1 MKLPFLT
8 ALAMVSGAGIAVHAD
23 EWPTTRQQAI
33 DTSLERRIENA
44 LMDLEVFNARA
55 LKVDAQ
61 AKNLIIA
68 IVSVILSLD
77 QNFSFLAGFAF
88 VFGCLSLNQ
97 IAYVIGAAI
106 IVFSEDPKASLTGDQ
121 ADDYPGESYPSHDAK
136 GLSKHAPLARRA
148 DHKSG

>member
-1 MKLPFLT
+1 M
-8 ALAMVSGAGIAVHAD
+8 SAVLMFA
-23 EWPTTRQQAI
+23 AI
-33 DTSLERRIENA
+33 SAIGGLVLGFYCVPWRVI
-44 LMDLEVFNARA
+44 VIP
-55 LKVDAQ
+55 
-61 AKNLIIA
+61 NLIIA
-68 IVSVILSLD
+68 IVSAIVSLD

-121 ADDYPGESYPSHDAK
+121 ADDYPGESAQSHDAK

>member
-1 MKLPFLT
+1 MESAVGVSKPRASGLLT
-8 ALAMVSGAGIAVHAD
+8 MRPG
-23 EWPTTRQQAI
+23 
-33 DTSLERRIENA
+33 
-44 LMDLEVFNARA
+44 FARGCG
-55 LKVDAQ
+55 KH
-61 AKNLIIA
+61 LIIA
-68 IVSVILSLD
+68 IVSAIVSLD

-97 IAYVIGAAI
+97 IAYVIGAVI

-121 ADDYPGESYPSHDAK
+121 ADDFPGESVQSHDAN

>member
-1 MKLPFLT
+1 M
-8 ALAMVSGAGIAVHAD
+8 SAVLMFA
-23 EWPTTRQQAI
+23 AI
-33 DTSLERRIENA
+33 SAIGGLVLGFYCVPWRVI
-44 LMDLEVFNARA
+44 VIP
-55 LKVDAQ
+55 
-61 AKNLIIA
+61 NLIIA
-68 IVSVILSLD
+68 IVSAIVSLD

-97 IAYVIGAAI
+97 IAYVIGAVII

-121 ADDYPGESYPSHDAK
+121 ADDFPGESVQSHDAN